1 MELES
6 FLFSAIL
13 LLSAAAVGVALFKHL
28 GLGSVLGLLVAGIV
42 VGPHSPGPY
51 CDDAC
56 R

>member
-6 FLFSAIL
+6 FLFSAVL

-28 GLGSVLGLLVAGIV
+28 GLGSVLGLARGGDRGWPAFSRPLR
-42 VGPHSPGPY
+42 Y
-51 CDDAC
+51 DAC